1 MQKFLT
7 LTLVCLLA
15 LCSCSAK
22 PAITANEVLAMLDP
36 TVSSYTSDS
45 TYLEDLGVAFT
56 EKLPESTYAM
66 MAIPEGERL
75 CVILNEHEQL
85 WVELTHGQSLVY
97 VYNTTKDAKPK
108 DIVNSIQAYT
118 GDTVDEADI
127 TMLLSTEVG
136 QTSLGNLLCTHSS
149 EGIKLFYTKEV

>member
-1 MQKFLT
+1 MQKFLA
-7 LTLVCLLA
+7 LTIACMLA

-22 PAITANEVLAMLDP
+22 PAITANEILAMLDP
-36 TVSSYTSDS
+36 TVTTYSSDS
-45 TYLEDLGVAFT
+45 TYLENLGANFT
-56 EKLPESTYAM
+56 EKLTGSTYAM
-66 MAIPEGERL
+66 MAIPDGERL

-85 WVELTHGQSLVY
+85 WVELAHGQSLVY
-97 VYNTTKDAKPK
+97 VYNTTADAKPK
-108 DIVNSIQAYT
+108 DILTSIQTYT

-136 QTSLGNLLCTHSS
+136 QTSLGNLICTHSS